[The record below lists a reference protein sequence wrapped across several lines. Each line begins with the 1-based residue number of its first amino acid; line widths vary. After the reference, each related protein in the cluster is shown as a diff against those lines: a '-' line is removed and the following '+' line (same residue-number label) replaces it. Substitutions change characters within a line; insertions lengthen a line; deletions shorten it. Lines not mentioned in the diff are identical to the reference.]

1 MSPVTRSNSR
11 PASARPSFPGRSNAL
26 TRCPRASSSRIRFEP
41 MKPEAPV
48 TKHFILA
55 DTARILWR
63 PTGRC
68 HKIITSGHL
77 TWGDGCERLRALYA
91 GKSSARKKLS
101 RADQRELDT
110 KIEFLEGLVR
120 RDSHYTDALQ
130 LLGDHY
136 TQRGRYLEGLK
147 VDENLAR
154 LEPGNPLVFYNLACS
169 YALTDHFERA
179 VLALGKSDQPRLSR
193 FQLAGQG
200 PRPPQTPSTSGLP

>member
-1 MSPVTRSNSR
+1 MAAKDCEGCMPV
-11 PASARPSFPGRSNAL
+11 
-26 TRCPRASSSRIRFEP
+26 
-41 MKPEAPV
+41 
-48 TKHFILA
+48 
-55 DTARILWR
+55 
-63 PTGRC
+63 
-68 HKIITSGHL
+68 
-77 TWGDGCERLRALYA
+77 
-91 GKSSARKKLS
+91 KSSTRKRLS

-110 KIEFLEGLVR
+110 KIGFLEGLVR

-179 VLALGKSDQPRLSR
+179 VLALEKAINLGYRD
-193 FQLAGQG
+193 FNWLAKDPDLRKLRQHPVYREIRDKIRRIKIGA
-200 PRPPQTPSTSGLP
+200 R